1 MSKTPLKPMRG
12 DRTGYL
18 KMVVATSTNKFAVA
32 GVILRLKTISE
43 SLNEAVITVPD
54 IPNTKSYWHGGN
66 LDDYD
71 DIIAQ
76 KNGKYEYGPGLYVI
90 DHYGT
95 AQKYAK
101 GSRKMYM
108 VTIENGQ
115 DINDAKISLDK
126 LNEFVDT
133 YVIGSKRKEVKKR
146 LAEYAKNGEVK
157 AYLFN
162 NMMVNEKAVKP
173 SNTSA
178 WREFLVENGI
188 DYEIVNNPFGWGEKM
203 CVLYNMKKIKKIQQI
218 KPGDK
223 IEDYDML
230 MESKQISNINF
241 DLTTTGRED
250 WDKIL
255 ADDKSGRFHRE
266 SVEMSPDEYLERVQH
281 NRFVVD
287 DEKVKRYADKLNDG
301 DTVPAPVMWF
311 DSKYQYDKGISPSWH
326 DGSHRVLALKAAGL
340 KIITVNVIYDTEPS

>member
-1 MSKTPLKPMRG
+1 M
-12 DRTGYL
+12 
-18 KMVVATSTNKFAVA
+18 
-32 GVILRLKTISE
+32 RLKTINE
-43 SLNEAVITVPD
+43 AINEAVVTVPD

-108 VTIENGQ
+108 VTIENGT
-115 DINDAKISLDK
+115 DINDSKISLDK

-133 YVIGSKRKEVKKR
+133 YVVGSKRKEVKKR

-188 DYEIVNNPFGWGEKM
+188 DYEIVNSPFGWGEKM

-218 KPGDK
+218 GPKDT

-230 MESKQISNINF
+230 M
-241 DLTTTGRED
+241 
-250 WDKIL
+250 DK
-255 ADDKSGRFHRE
+255 K
-266 SVEMSPDEYLERVQH
+266 
-281 NRFVVD
+281 
-287 DEKVKRYADKLNDG
+287 
-301 DTVPAPVMWF
+301 
-311 DSKYQYDKGISPSWH
+311 
-326 DGSHRVLALKAAGL
+326 
-340 KIITVNVIYDTEPS
+340 